1 MRDIQKKQT
10 DRSEYKVINGDRVK
24 VGRRKRRNKYTL
36 YYYLAFFVVVV
47 TITLLSVT
55 ILFNATEIEITGTD
69 LYSAE
74 QIRQIS
80 GVEVGDNLIRLDAHT
95 AEDCV
100 LNTLSYVEDIKV
112 LRNFPDKIS
121 IRVTQAVAQMN
132 IEYGGKYYVISD
144 KGKILEAG
152 LEKPKT
158 GLITVKGFELNK
170 FEIGENAESD
180 DTLKPGIVK
189 TIISTIEQTGMK
201 NIVEINIT
209 DRTDIKLNYES
220 RINILLGSS
229 LDLEYKLNAVRITID
244 SKIEKDFN
252 GVIYY
257 LNDASGVSVIASD
270 KLSGSLVGEAPS
282 DYSKYDDDQNSDL
295 PLQDKFN
302 NGLK

>member
-95 AEDCV
+95 AENCV

-132 IEYGGKYYVISD
+132 IEHGGKYYVISD

-152 LEKPKT
+152 LEKPKS
-158 GLITVKGFELNK
+158 GLITVKGFELNR

-180 DTLKPGIVK
+180 DAMKPGIVK

-244 SKIEKDFN
+244 SRIEEDFN

-257 LNDASGVSVIASD
+257 LNDANGVSVIASD
-270 KLSGSLVGEAPS
+270 KLSGSLIGEAPS
-282 DYSKYDDDQNSDL
+282 DYSKYDDDPNSDL
-295 PLQDKFN
+295 PLQDQFN